1 MGGTIYGVIK
11 TTVYLPEDLDARLD
25 SEAVATGLTKA
36 ELIRRGISMLLAG
49 SRPRESEPL
58 PVFESGRPLTP
69 VEMDDAIYEHVRQ
82 QAARR

>member
-11 TTVYLPEDLDARLD
+11 TTVYLPEDMDARLD
-25 SEAVATGLTKA
+25 SEAIATGLTKA
-36 ELIRRGISMLLAG
+36 ELIRRGISMLLAR

-69 VEMDDAIYEHVRQ
+69 AEMDDAIYEHVRQ
-82 QAARR
+82 RAARR